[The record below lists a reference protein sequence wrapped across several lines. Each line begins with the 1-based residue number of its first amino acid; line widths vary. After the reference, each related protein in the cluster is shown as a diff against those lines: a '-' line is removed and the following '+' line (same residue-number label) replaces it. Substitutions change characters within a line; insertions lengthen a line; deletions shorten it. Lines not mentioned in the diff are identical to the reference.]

1 MAKAR
6 HPTKRIAIDGKTWR
20 VKIQRPPTR
29 DVNDGLCEPNDRTVY
44 IHPAAIADC
53 GIETVCHEL
62 MHARFYDIEEK
73 AVEEFGR
80 LVAEVVNWVARQN
93 RGVIS

>member
-1 MAKAR
+1 MKR
-6 HPTKRIAIDGKTWR
+6 VPTKRVAIDGKTWR

-29 DVNDGLCEPNDRTVY
+29 NVNDGLCEPNVRTVY

-53 GIETVCHEL
+53 GVETVTHEL

-80 LVAEVVNWVARQN
+80 LVGEVVNWVARQN
-93 RGVIS
+93 DDIIG